1 MTHLPYEDRR
11 EANELTDIVAADEA
25 RPGIGKQLLNGVGG
39 LLVLLITGIVIV
51 LLVLWK
57 SP

>member
-1 MTHLPYEDRR
+1 MTHLPYDDRR
-11 EANELTDIVAADEA
+11 EPDSFADIISADEA
-25 RPGIGKQLLNGVGG
+25 RPSIGRQMLNGIGG
-39 LLVLLITGIVIV
+39 LLVLLITGIVVV

>member
-11 EANELTDIVAADEA
+11 EAENFVDIITADEA
-25 RPGIGKQLLNGVGG
+25 RPSIGRQMLNGVGG
-39 LLVLLITGIVIV
+39 LVVLLITGLVIV